1 MRNLRYLNGILTVLA
16 VLLAVNTWVLVAGSP
31 AGAVLSPTTQAHA
44 QGVGGAAERQAQI
57 VTELKSLNNAVKG
70 LDAKLN
76 AGINV
81 KVTSMPKSD

>member
-16 VLLAVNTWVLVAGSP
+16 VLLAVNTWVLIAGSP
-31 AGAVLSPTTQAHA
+31 AGALLSPTNEVHA
-44 QGVGGAAERQAQI
+44 QGVGGNAERQAQI
-57 VTELKSLNNAVKG
+57 VAELKELNGTVNG
-70 LDAKLN
+70 LSSQLK